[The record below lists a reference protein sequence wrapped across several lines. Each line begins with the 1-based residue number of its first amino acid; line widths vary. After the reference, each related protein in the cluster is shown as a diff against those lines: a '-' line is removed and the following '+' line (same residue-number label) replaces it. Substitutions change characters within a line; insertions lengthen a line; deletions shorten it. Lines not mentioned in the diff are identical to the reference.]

1 MLALND
7 ALSGIRI
14 PSTNNTGSVT
24 KRRSLQHNDL
34 MKMGDDNEE
43 DDNAYRRRVYGKIV
57 DDPDSSLLPS
67 RRGRSKDTIE
77 SGSFRK
83 FSKRMS
89 QSLIRRSSSVKE
101 SLPDTPAGWSLLL
114 CATMSAVLAYEVRL
128 QNSLTHPPVTF
139 CQLGE
144 GGFIER
150 IYRKLRTEVPD
161 IDENNNGTSNILS
174 RSIQPSLFVGTR
186 GLMSSTMAYL
196 KGGPSSASKKKY
208 VRFREIF
215 DMPQDGARIA
225 VDWEYTQNLKDE
237 DEVSQSGI
245 EWKRQKLR
253 HPVVIILHGINND
266 SSFGY
271 MKSLSR
277 AFCNQGYI
285 SASMNFRGCGGLK
298 LTTPRGY
305 NAAYTGDLRSL
316 VRQISVR
323 LEKDVPIFLVGSS
336 LGANIMTKYLG
347 EECMMG
353 TLPSCVS
360 GAAGL
365 GNPLR
370 IDSTTVKFPFNVLL
384 ALGIKKIF
392 LENIKSI
399 YGMKDSYSKQKI
411 RQALLAPTIGEF
423 DDVAAPISIRN
434 DTHYPFGI
442 KIGYDNGA
450 AYGFDAS
457 SYRYIRHIS
466 VPFLNL
472 TAQDDFIAGKPS
484 RNKLGFCLSN
494 PNVMHVETQCGG
506 HLGWQENTPGNTF
519 GASSWA
525 DVAVSDFFHAI
536 MAVKKESFE
545 KLTRETNPITESKF
559 DYPEPP
565 VKFNREMEKSLMQAK
580 INAMALTTKHL
591 SKL

>member
-1 MLALND
+1 MA
-7 ALSGIRI
+7 
-14 PSTNNTGSVT
+14 
-24 KRRSLQHNDL
+24 L

-43 DDNAYRRRVYGKIV
+43 DDNSYRRRVYGKI
-57 DDPDSSLLPS
+57 DDGSDSSSSSSLLPS
-67 RRGRSKDTIE
+67 RRRGRNKDTDTIE
-77 SGSFRK
+77 SGSSFRK

-89 QSLIRRSSSVKE
+89 QSLIRRSSSFKE
-101 SLPDTPAGWSLLL
+101 SLPDTPEGWSLLL
-114 CATMSAVLAYEVRL
+114 CATLSAVLAYEVRL

-144 GGFIER
+144 GSFIER
-150 IYRKLRTEVPD
+150 VYRKLRTETPD
-161 IDENNNGTSNILS
+161 IDGNNNGTSNILS

-196 KGGPSSASKKKY
+196 KGGPSSASKKNY

-215 DMPQDGARIA
+215 DMPQDGAQIA
-225 VDWEYTQNLKDE
+225 VDWEFTQNMKGE
-237 DEVSQSGI
+237 DEVLQSGI

-277 AFCNQGYI
+277 AFCNRGYI
-285 SASMNFRGCGGLK
+285 SASANFRGCGGLK
-298 LTTPRGY
+298 LTTPRGF

-323 LEKDVPIFLVGSS
+323 LEEDIPIFLVGNS

-365 GNPLR
+365 GNPLM
-370 IDSTTVKFPFNVLL
+370 IDSNIVKFPFNVLL
-384 ALGIKKIF
+384 ALGVKKIF
-392 LENIKSI
+392 LENIKIFYS
-399 YGMKDSYSKQKI
+399 MKDSYSKQKL
-411 RQALLAPTIGEF
+411 RQGLLAPTIGQL
-423 DDVAAPISIRN
+423 DNTCAPVFLRN

-442 KIGYDNGA
+442 KVGYDNGD
-450 AYGFDAS
+450 AYFFDAS

-472 TAQDDFIAGKPS
+472 TAQDDFLAGKPS

-494 PNVMHVETQCGG
+494 PNVMHVETRCGG

-536 MAVKKESFE
+536 MAVKKESPE
-545 KLTRETNPITESKF
+545 KLTRETNPTVESKF

-565 VKFNREMEKSLMQAK
+565 SNFNRETEKELMQVK
-580 INAMALTTKHL
+580 INAMALTTNNL